1 MADSSAKV
9 RFGPQGNNNQLP
21 QAAPAMIVCGIETER
36 TGRGRGEMF
45 VPLTL
50 ATVREM
56 IMDKQVYLR
65 IYKSFTMPGS
75 YRDKTGSRD
84 LKTVP

>member
-1 MADSSAKV
+1 
-9 RFGPQGNNNQLP
+9 
-21 QAAPAMIVCGIETER
+21 
-36 TGRGRGEMF
+36 MF